1 MVRQEQVVLIT
12 GASRGF
18 GRATAQEL
26 AQRGHFVVATMR
38 NPDRDGAAVLEGFGE
53 RISLARCD
61 VTERA
66 QTEAA
71 VAAAIERHGRVDALI
86 NNAGY
91 AVYGAVE
98 DLTDAEMRL
107 EFETN
112 VFGQVRMA
120 QAVLPHMRAQGH
132 GKIINVS
139 SVSGRLVVP
148 AMGIYGAS
156 KHAIEAI
163 SEAMRYEV
171 GRFGVEVGMIEPG
184 GYATDVTSGIQV
196 TERVRE
202 GTSVYQDRVEQ
213 QLTSFRAGV
222 ESRPG
227 PRTVAV
233 TLADMVE
240 LEQPLPLRWPMG
252 NDVQAAWA
260 LRDRLPPTQWESHMR
275 SGAGYW
281 SAFFGAPSADGN
293 APDGDAGG
301 GDAPATEP
309 RDP

>member
-18 GRATAQEL
+18 GRAAAREL
-26 AQRGHFVVATMR
+26 AERGHLVVATMR
-38 NPDRDGAAVLEGFGE
+38 NPDRDGAAVVKGLEE

-61 VTERA
+61 VTER
-66 QTEAA
+66 THTDAA
-71 VAAAIERHGRVDALI
+71 ATAAIERHGRIDALI

-91 AVYGAVE
+91 GVYGPIE
-98 DLTDAEMRL
+98 DLTDEEMRT

-112 VFGQVRMA
+112 VFGQIRMA
-120 QAVLPHMRAQGH
+120 QAVLPRMREQGS

-156 KHAIEAI
+156 KHAIEAF

-171 GRFGVEVGMIEPG
+171 SRFGIDVGLIEPG
-184 GYATDVTSGIQV
+184 GYATDVVDGMQV

-202 GTSVYQDRVEQ
+202 GTSAYQQAVED
-213 QLTSFRAGV
+213 QLATFGAGIR
-222 ESRPG
+222 SRPG

-233 TLADMVE
+233 ALADMVE
-240 LEQPLPLRWPMG
+240 MEQPLPLRWPMG
-252 NDVQAAWA
+252 DDVQTAWA
-260 LRDRLPPTQWESHMR
+260 LRERLVPSQWEANMR
-275 SGAGYW
+275 SGMSRW
-281 SAFFGAPSADGN
+281 SAFFQSENAAEGEAP
-293 APDGDAGG
+293 
-301 GDAPATEP
+301 
-309 RDP
+309 

>member
-1 MVRQEQVVLIT
+1 MVRQKQIVLIT

-18 GRATAQEL
+18 GRAAAREL
-26 AQRGHFVVATMR
+26 AKRGHHVVATMR
-38 NPDRDGAAVLEGFGE
+38 NPDRDGGAVVEGLVE

-66 QTEAA
+66 QTQAA
-71 VAAAIERHGRVDALI
+71 AAAAIERHGRIDALI

-91 AVYGAVE
+91 GVYGPIE
-98 DLTDAEMRL
+98 DLSDEEMCT

-112 VFGQVRMA
+112 VFGQIRMC
-120 QAVLPHMRAQGH
+120 QAVLPLMREQGS

-156 KHAIEAI
+156 KHAIEAF

-171 GRFGVEVGMIEPG
+171 SRFGVEVGLIEPG
-184 GYATDVTSGIQV
+184 GYATDVVDGLQI

-202 GTSVYQDRVEQ
+202 GLSAYQKAVDA
-213 QLTSFRAGV
+213 QLANFGAGIR
-222 ESRPG
+222 SRPG

-233 TLADMVE
+233 ALADMVE

-252 NDVQAAWA
+252 DDAQTAWA
-260 LRDRLPPTQWESHMR
+260 LRDRLVPERWESQMR
-275 SGAGYW
+275 SGMSRW
-281 SAFFGAPSADGN
+281 SAFFQSE
-293 APDGDAGG
+293 
-301 GDAPATEP
+301 TEST
-309 RDP
+309 

>member
-1 MVRQEQVVLIT
+1 MVLQEQVVVIT

-18 GRATAQEL
+18 GRAAAREL
-26 AQRGHFVVATMR
+26 AERGHWVVATMR
-38 NPDRDGAAVLEGFGE
+38 NPDRDGALVVEGMAQGFAE
-53 RISLARCD
+53 RISLAPCD
-61 VTERA
+61 VTQRA
-66 QTEAA
+66 QTESA
-71 VAAAIERHGRVDALI
+71 VATTIEQHGRVDALI

-91 AVYGAVE
+91 AAYGPVE
-98 DLTDAEMRL
+98 DLTDAEMVR

-120 QAVLPHMRAQGH
+120 QAVLPHMRAQGR

-156 KHAIEAI
+156 NHAIEAI

-184 GYATDVTSGIQV
+184 GYATDVASGIQL
-196 TERVRE
+196 TDRIRE
-202 GTSVYQDRVEQ
+202 GTSLYQDRVEQ
-213 QLTSFRAGV
+213 QIASFKLGIN
-222 ESRPG
+222 SRPG
-227 PRTVAV
+227 ARTVAV
-233 TLADMVE
+233 TMADMVE

-260 LRDRLPPTQWESHMR
+260 LRDRLQPPEWEAHMR

-281 SAFFGAPSADGN
+281 SAFFES
-293 APDGDAGG
+293 DAGAA
-301 GDAPATEP
+301 D
-309 RDP
+309 

>member
-1 MVRQEQVVLIT
+1 MVLQEQVVLIT

-18 GRATAQEL
+18 GRLAAQEL
-26 AQRGHFVVATMR
+26 AERGHFVVATMR
-38 NPDRDGAAVLEGFGE
+38 NPDRDGAAVVEGHDD
-53 RISLARCD
+53 RIILAMCD

-71 VAAAIERHGRVDALI
+71 VATTIERHGRVDALI

-91 AVYGAVE
+91 AVYGAME
-98 DLTDAEMRL
+98 DLTDAEMAI

-120 QAVLPHMRAQGH
+120 QAVLPHMREQGK

-163 SEAMRYEV
+163 SETMRYEV

-184 GYATDVTSGIQV
+184 GYATDVASGIQL
-196 TERVRE
+196 TDRIRE
-202 GTSVYQDRVEQ
+202 GTSLYQKQVETQ
-213 QLTSFRAGV
+213 IAGFRSGIN
-222 ESRPG
+222 SRPSG
-227 PRTVAV
+227 RAVAV
-233 TLADMVE
+233 TMADMVE

-260 LRDRLPPTQWESHMR
+260 LRERLRPEQWESHMR

-281 SAFFGAPSADGN
+281 SAFFDSDA
-293 APDGDAGG
+293 AGG
-301 GDAPATEP
+301 EPAGS
-309 RDP
+309 